1 MNSRFVVS
9 APNKAARALLYPNQR
24 SNWSLL
30 KLRSLS
36 TTSDVRQQ
44 QAQKEPIQE
53 PVKPSGS
60 FGGKVFAFALTGF
73 TLGLGYA
80 YLNPDSRRQITHNV
94 PQVDYLFSFL
104 DGVLG
109 RQKPSEQPIKLPVDQ
124 PKLVK
129 KSELPKP
136 LSPSETIEKVEPV
149 KVKAEAMKKQEVS
162 KKTPEAPKP
171 VEVKVEE
178 PETKKEVVAPVV
190 VEEAPV
196 VVVGKTTQAVAEE
209 EAKNM
214 DWRDTMEKFEL
225 QREASVQAFEA
236 KLRNVERSAKQNVSD
251 TMEAAREAVAQLN
264 KYKDSLIHAL
274 DEKGEDKELQWKQ
287 VTDMFEAQSQVVN
300 EAKKKIQESG
310 KSLDEL
316 EALIKDA
323 KQNEHFKNL
332 RSLRASLKEL
342 VEQQRVLM
350 LEDKKLKEALIHAN
364 VLRSYTKEQK
374 AARSQFLKEIQA
386 LQPEGIQAKAGSEM
400 TQEQTNNLLIHA
412 HRRVVQ
418 LQSQLEKMQA
428 SQNQQI
434 QSALEDQRKQ
444 FEALQEENNE
454 MLRQLSR
461 QEFSVEKDKLLEV
474 EELKRREA
482 VRQELAKQAAAHNNH
497 LAQML
502 KLQHEELGAFY
513 ERKLSAEN
521 QRIRGEFFS
530 KVAETLGKI
539 NGIENAMKAR
549 VNLELQANNASQLWL
564 AVQNLSEII
573 SVPVAESG
581 NELAQIKTN
590 LETIKNSAPDNEFVQ
605 KVVNS
610 VPQAAL
616 ESGVWTEPDLKE
628 RFKQVKRVCRRT
640 ALIDERGG
648 SLFKYF
654 LSYVQSF
661 FIVDTAINHAKL
673 EAEGL
678 PSLEQFDMSTFNILS
693 YAEYYVESGQ
703 FDLAVKLLRQLKGE
717 PSRLAKGWVNDAT
730 QLLEIRQACHLL
742 TAYISSVY
750 IGTRLK

>member
-36 TTSDVRQQ
+36 TTNCVSQQ
-44 QAQKEPIQE
+44 QAQKEPTQE

-60 FGGKVFAFALTGF
+60 SGGKIFAFALTGF

-80 YLNPDSRRQITHNV
+80 YLNPDSRRQITYNV
-94 PQVDYLFSFL
+94 PQVDYLFSFI

-109 RQKPSEQPIKLPVDQ
+109 RKKPSEQPIQMPVDQ

-136 LSPSETIEKVEPV
+136 LFPSETTEKVEPV
-149 KVKAEAMKKQEVS
+149 KVKAEAKKKQEVP
-162 KKTPEAPKP
+162 KEEAPKL

-178 PETKKEVVAPVV
+178 PVTKKEVVAPVV
-190 VEEAPV
+190 VEEAPAV
-196 VVVGKTTQAVAEE
+196 VEEKTTKPVAEE
-209 EAKNM
+209 EEKNM
-214 DWRDTMEKFEL
+214 DWRDTVEKFEL
-225 QREASVQAFEA
+225 QREASIQAFEA

-251 TMEAAREAVAQLN
+251 TMEAAREAVAMLN
-264 KYKDSLIHAL
+264 KYKDSLIQAL
-274 DEKGEDKELQWKQ
+274 DEKKSEDKESQWKQ

-300 EAKKKIQESG
+300 SAKKKIQESG

-332 RSLRASLKEL
+332 KSLRASLKEL
-342 VEQQRVLM
+342 VEQQRTVM

-400 TQEQTNNLLIHA
+400 SQEQTNNLLIHA

-461 QEFSVEKDKLLEV
+461 QEFGVEKDKLLEA

-521 QRIRGEFFS
+521 QRIRGEFFA

-573 SVPVAESG
+573 SVSAADSG
-581 NELAQIKTN
+581 NELAQIKAN

-605 KVVNS
+605 KLVSS

-616 ESGVWTEPDLKE
+616 EGGVWTEPDLKE

-648 SLFKYF
+648 TLFKYF

-661 FIVDTAINHAKL
+661 FIVDTAIDHAKL
-673 EAEGL
+673 EAEGS
-678 PSLEQFDMSTFNILS
+678 PSLEKFDMSTFNILS

-742 TAYISSVY
+742 TAYISSIY